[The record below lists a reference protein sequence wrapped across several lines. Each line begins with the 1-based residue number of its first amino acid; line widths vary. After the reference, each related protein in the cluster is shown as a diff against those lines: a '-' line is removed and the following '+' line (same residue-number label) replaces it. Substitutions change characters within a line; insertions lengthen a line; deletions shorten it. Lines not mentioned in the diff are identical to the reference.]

1 LFSFISYS
9 TVKGIC
15 VLLILI
21 AGKLESR
28 CLSTIVFVKEVDSF
42 SGVTCYLAS
51 VTGFR
56 CQLSGTS
63 KHFERSRS
71 AVGKVKSWTFLSNG
85 YRNCAKM
92 R

>member
-28 CLSTIVFVKEVDSF
+28 CLSTIVFVKEVDRF
-42 SGVTCYLAS
+42 SGVTCCLD
-51 VTGFR
+51 
-56 CQLSGTS
+56 
-63 KHFERSRS
+63 
-71 AVGKVKSWTFLSNG
+71 
-85 YRNCAKM
+85 CADC
-92 R
+92 